1 MEERSAVSIARRV
14 LDPLAELVKIDPK
27 AIGVGQYQ
35 HDIAP
40 KVLDENLAFVVEN
53 AVNQV
58 GVDLNSASEKL
69 LEFISGLNK
78 STAKNIVQYRLKNKR
93 FTNRKQLLDV
103 ARLGEKSYEQ
113 AVGFLRIYDGN
124 NILDST
130 KIHPESYSIVNSIV
144 RDNNI
149 DINNLGNEKN
159 NAILN
164 SLNTNE
170 LASKYKVG
178 VETLSDIL
186 NELKSPTK
194 DIRDK
199 FESVKLRSDVLSM
212 DDLKIGQK
220 FNGTVRN
227 VVDFGAFVDIGLDN
241 DGLVHISK
249 ISTKFIKHPSE
260 VLKVGDQVETVL
272 INFDKNT
279 NRISLSMI
287 D

>member
-1 MEERSAVSIARRV
+1 MGFDPAFRSGCKLAIINENGDLLKTSIIYPHASSEANKHKATLEFIKLINDYNVDLIALGNGTASRESEIFIAENLKKITKDVKYLIVSEAGASVYSASEIARSEFPKLQVEERSAVSIARRV

-144 RDNNI
+144 R
-149 DINNLGNEKN
+149 
-159 NAILN
+159 
-164 SLNTNE
+164 NT
-170 LASKYKVG
+170 
-178 VETLSDIL
+178 
-186 NELKSPTK
+186 
-194 DIRDK
+194 
-199 FESVKLRSDVLSM
+199 F
-212 DDLKIGQK
+212 
-220 FNGTVRN
+220 
-227 VVDFGAFVDIGLDN
+227 
-241 DGLVHISK
+241 
-249 ISTKFIKHPSE
+249 
-260 VLKVGDQVETVL
+260 
-272 INFDKNT
+272 
-279 NRISLSMI
+279 
-287 D
+287 